1 MVEITVTN
9 GKEIYEAI
17 LNIDEKITIV
27 KVDIATIKTRQEERH
42 NENIN
47 KFDTLFNKINNIP
60 NVKDVKKDIN
70 RLYWL
75 VFVVIILGLFMK
87 LGG

>member
-1 MVEITVTN
+1 MIN

-17 LNIDEKITIV
+17 LNIDEKITVV

-47 KFDTLFNKINNIP
+47 KFETLFDKINKIP
-60 NVKDVKKDIN
+60 NVRDVKKDIN

-75 VFVVIILGLFMK
+75 VFVVIILGLYMK

>member
-1 MVEITVTN
+1 MTN

-17 LNIDEKITIV
+17 INVNEKITSV
-27 KVDIATIKTRQEERH
+27 KVDIAEIKTRQQERH
-42 NENIN
+42 SQNLK
-47 KFDTLFNKINNIP
+47 KFDTLFDKIDSIP

-75 VFVVIILGLFMK
+75 VFVVIILGVLIK
-87 LGG
+87 ATG